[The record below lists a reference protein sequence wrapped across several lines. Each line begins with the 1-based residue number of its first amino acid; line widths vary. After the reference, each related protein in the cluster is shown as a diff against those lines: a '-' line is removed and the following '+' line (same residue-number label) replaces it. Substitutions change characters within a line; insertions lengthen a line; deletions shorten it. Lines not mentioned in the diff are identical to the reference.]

1 MVWDDPT
8 RQEQTANV
16 LTSLITKEVFWPSN
30 FSAGP
35 VKQQLN
41 ITSKLQYH
49 PLSDIKSKVPYTI
62 KLYKI
67 SCTLSEI
74 YH

>member
-30 FSAGP
+30 FNALP

-49 PLSDIKSKVPYTI
+49 PLSNIKSEVPFTI
-62 KLYKI
+62 KPCKI
-67 SCTLSEI
+67 SCILSEI